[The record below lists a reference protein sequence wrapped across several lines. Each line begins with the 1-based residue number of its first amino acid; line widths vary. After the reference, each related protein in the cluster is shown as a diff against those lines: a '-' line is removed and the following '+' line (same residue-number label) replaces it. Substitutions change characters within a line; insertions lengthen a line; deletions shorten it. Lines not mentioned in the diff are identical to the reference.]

1 MRNYKQLTQGQRY
14 QIEVLKTAGK
24 NQKKIA
30 ELLGVSES
38 TVCRELKRNQGK
50 RGYRPKQAQI
60 KADKRRTQAVKAL
73 KMTAETIDLIDAK
86 IVLDWSP
93 EQISGWL
100 KVDQGIKISHERIY
114 QHIWTDKRNGG
125 TLYQHLRQSNKKR
138 KKKYGSK
145 DKRGQ
150 IRNRVSIDERPEIVA
165 QKARIGD
172 WEIDTVIGKNH
183 QGALVTI
190 VDRVSKFTLIKKVD
204 SKHAEVVTEATI
216 ILLQPYLDKTL
227 TITADNGKEFAGH
240 EQIKEQLNADVYF
253 AHPYHSWERGL
264 NENTN
269 GLIRQYF
276 TKGSSFE
283 TITDEEVEVVIQKL
297 NHRPRKTLNYKTPH
311 AVFFAESQQEAA

>member
-1 MRNYKQLTQGQRY
+1 MSNYKQLDQAQRY
-14 QIEVLKTAGK
+14 QIEILKKAGK
-24 NQKKIA
+24 NQKEIA
-30 ELLGVSES
+30 ELLGVSGS
-38 TVCRELKRNQGK
+38 TVCRELKRNRGK
-50 RGYRPKQAQI
+50 KGYRPKQAQI
-60 KADKRRTQAVKAL
+60 KTNNRRAQAAKAVK
-73 KMTAETIDLIDAK
+73 MTVETIDLIDAK

-114 QHIWTDKRNGG
+114 QHIWTDKLKGG
-125 TLYQHLRQSNKKR
+125 NLYEHLRQSNKKR

-150 IRNRVSIDERPEIVA
+150 IRNRISIDERPVIVET
-165 QKARIGD
+165 KTRIGD

-190 VDRVSKFTLIKKVD
+190 VDRMSKFTLIKKVD

-216 ILLQPYLDKTL
+216 TLLQPYLDKTL

-240 EQIKEQLNADVYF
+240 EKIKEQLNADVYF

-283 TITDEEVEVVIQKL
+283 NITDDEVDAVMLKL
-297 NHRPRKTLNYKTPH
+297 NQRPRKTLNYKTPH
-311 AVFFAESQQEAA
+311 AVFFAEPEQEAA